1 MSSPLSQVLAKYEA
15 LKKSWESRSH
25 SECGK
30 LLDELKLSLTP
41 MLLPTEGHDVDQKV
55 RKFQS

>member
-1 MSSPLSQVLAKYEA
+1 MSSPLPQVLAKYEA
-15 LKKSWESRSH
+15 LKTSWESRSH

-30 LLDELKLSLTP
+30 LLDELKLALTP

-55 RKFQS
+55 

>member
-1 MSSPLSQVLAKYEA
+1 MSSPLPQVLAKYEA

-30 LLDELKLSLTP
+30 LLDELKLALTP

-55 RKFQS
+55 VKFS